1 MRTNLG
7 KYDNSWYRPGH
18 PAKRWLW
25 FFFNILVFKTPLFPF
40 YWCKVSLLRLFGAK
54 IGRNVVIKPSVNIKY
69 PWFLEL
75 GNNVWVGEKVWI
87 DNLTKVQIGNNVCL
101 SQGSLLLT
109 GNHNYTKESFDL
121 MVKPIVLEDG
131 VWIGARAVVCGGC
144 ICRDHSVLSV
154 GSIASGE
161 LESGWIYRGNP
172 CVKTKKRKFEKNITD
187 TI

>member
-87 DNLTKVQIGNNVCL
+87 DNLAKVQIGNNVCL

-172 CVKTKKRKFEKNITD
+172 CVKTKKREFEKNITD